1 MDEHFSHLQKLLLAY
16 SQMPMH
22 VDPWISPR
30 NIEVRHIRWYSS
42 PWWSNAY
49 LVTPFRWR
57 FFILSTTEVLL
68 TIDFYWNLFC
78 KQDNWWKWN
87 STPTCSSTIHISSLT
102 AVTFKRRSHLN
113 ILFLGDFI
121 ITDKKTIILC
131 DVITV
136 PLKEF
141 TFWFNSKVISLGTAT
156 MSISFAPR
164 SDFDEEDREEIEAY
178 LNQADQIHHHFPGL
192 VTDFPPFI
200 LLTMDLL
207 NFNKVRVN
215 SWQRSCF

>member
-1 MDEHFSHLQKLLLAY
+1 
-16 SQMPMH
+16 MH
-22 VDPWISPR
+22 VDPWISPPNLR
-30 NIEVRHIRWYSS
+30 RGFTYSVVFKS
-42 PWWSNAY
+42 LMVKRLPRD
-49 LVTPFRWR
+49 PIWR

-178 LNQADQIHHHFPGL
+178 LNKADQIHHHFPGL
-192 VTDFPPFI
+192 VTNFP
-200 LLTMDLL
+200 LLS
-207 NFNKVRVN
+207 F
-215 SWQRSCF
+215 WQWTSLI